1 MSVESCCGVI
11 PIIGQRVQ
19 ISYVLAWVPLPNV
32 ALTLLLP
39 TGRIYL
45 LKIKIV
51 KGLYIFM
58 AYYFVRACV
67 STHFPWGLCGGQRA
81 VFAFYHVG
89 PGDGN
94 QIARLARTH
103 LSLMRHVTSPVLWC

>member
-45 LKIKIV
+45 LKIKTV

-58 AYYFVRACV
+58 AYYFVHACV
-67 STHFPWGLCGGQRA
+67 SAHLPWGLCGGQRA
-81 VFAFYHVG
+81 NVSCQFLLPTMWG
-89 PGDGN
+89 LGME
-94 QIARLARTH
+94 IRTH